1 VKASWRSRVTT
12 VTVLTAL
19 GLIWVLVLDNPWES
33 YVVLLGVGVVLFGLI
48 FLLARYFAKPS

>member
-12 VTVLTAL
+12 ITVLTTV
-19 GLIWVLVLDNPWES
+19 GLIWVFVLDNPWES
-33 YVVLLGVGVVLFGLI
+33 YVVVLGVGVVLFALL